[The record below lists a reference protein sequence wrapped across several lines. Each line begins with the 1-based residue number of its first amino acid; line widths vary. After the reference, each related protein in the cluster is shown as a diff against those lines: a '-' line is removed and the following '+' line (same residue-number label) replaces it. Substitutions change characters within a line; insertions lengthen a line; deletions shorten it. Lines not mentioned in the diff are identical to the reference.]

1 MKGLTERRD
10 CRNTSPIPKAA
21 VSLPLLGHAIPLM
34 RDQVTT
40 TMTAWR
46 PGQLL
51 DVREVMVKLSLDML
65 AATVFSGSIDEQAFH
80 QLRRDLSVVMNGVG
94 TRILPPDWAER
105 LPLPANRRFTA
116 ARDAVRATIGDAV
129 DQLRASRS

>member
-1 MKGLTERRD
+1 M
-10 CRNTSPIPKAA
+10 
-21 VSLPLLGHAIPLM
+21 SLPLLGHAIPLM